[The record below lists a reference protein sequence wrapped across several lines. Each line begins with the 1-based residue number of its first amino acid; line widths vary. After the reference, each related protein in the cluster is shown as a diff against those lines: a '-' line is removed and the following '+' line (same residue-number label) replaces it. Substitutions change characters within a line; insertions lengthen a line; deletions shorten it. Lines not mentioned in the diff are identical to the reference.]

1 MMIKVVWIVELVW
14 LSGYWFSDLWNHRL
28 SNRFFIDKLLKIQY
42 LLNHSRDQGSK
53 VQDSLQ
59 GPLLFTLNAFI
70 IGRTFCKGLKETA
83 IQAYTIHPVV
93 VGINETDQGVI
104 N

>member
-1 MMIKVVWIVELVW
+1 MSWF
-14 LSGYWFSDLWNHRL
+14 GYLAIGFRIHGIIGFPTG
-28 SNRFFIDKLLKIQY
+28 FFIDKLLKIQY
-42 LLNHSRDQGSK
+42 LLNHSRDQDSK

-70 IGRTFCKGLKETA
+70 IGRTVCKDLKETA